1 MAGSVTEITD
11 GNFQQEVLAAGEP
24 VLVDFWAPWCG
35 PCKALAPTL
44 NQLAHENAGK
54 VKFAKVDV
62 DNNPNNAAQFGVGS
76 IPTLILF
83 QKGQVIGQVMGNVP
97 KPTIEELLNKAA
109 PKDSFQG

>member
-1 MAGSVTEITD
+1 MSGNVHEITD
-11 GNFQQEVLAAGEP
+11 ASFQQEVLAAPQP

-44 NQLAHENAGK
+44 NQLAAENAGK
-54 VKFAKVDV
+54 VKFVKVDIDV
-62 DNNPNNAAQFGVGS
+62 NPENAAQFGVRS

-83 QKGQVIGQVMGNVP
+83 QNGQVVGSVMGNVP
-97 KPTIEELLNKAA
+97 KPAVEQLLSKAA